1 MSAEPVIELDDISR
15 VFGSG
20 PTRNTALDSVS
31 LRVMRGE
38 FVAII
43 GPSGSGKSTL
53 LNVLGLLDRGT
64 SGHYRLHGVDVE
76 SLSESERDRL
86 RNETLGFVFQDSR
99 MLLMDTAA
107 GNASLGL
114 KVRGTPWPSRASRVG
129 AALQELGLEHRM
141 SGRAINLS
149 GGERQRVAIARAIAT
164 EPAVILADEPT
175 GALDSKN
182 SDSIIAHLRELNR
195 QGVTIVII
203 THDSTVAAAA
213 DRRVEIV
220 DGRIAS
226 DSDSDSDLARADES
240 EGARPNP
247 AVERELGA
255 SARRLFFVRLWD
267 EFCDALSVHSG
278 KPARALLLLT
288 AFMLGAGGLVCS
300 IGISESAAAQ
310 VTERLTQASLDEV
323 VVRSA
328 SASAYE
334 EGFYAPE
341 GQAASAIAALEGV
354 KRTGFVAKIT
364 AAEARLTL
372 LPRRAV
378 ANQPVFGGPIL
389 IADAGYL
396 DVVGVSAAPAHAADL
411 LSASWAPRVALVGVD
426 AAASLGVGTTGQGA
440 QVWVDGEPVD
450 VIGIIAD
457 TGRNPELRDS
467 IVLSQTA
474 AGNLTPDNASLV
486 VRTAPGYPAALSEA
500 IPLAVNPGDPSRV
513 RIETVAD
520 LRDLRFGV
528 ATDLGTLVG
537 IVSALLLLLA
547 SMSSAIAM
555 YLSVQARSPEVA
567 LRRALGA
574 SRGSVWRVFTMEGLI
589 IGAAGGIAGAAVG
602 VCAVVVVCIL
612 QGWTPTLSPSVL
624 VLGLFAGCVSGVC
637 SATYPAIVAA
647 RADPAIAIRG

>member
-1 MSAEPVIELDDISR
+1 MSTEPVIELDDISR

-20 PTRNTALDSVS
+20 PTQTTALDSVS
-31 LRVMRGE
+31 LRVMAGE

-53 LNVLGLLDRGT
+53 LNVLGLLDRST
-64 SGHYRLHGVDVE
+64 SGHYRLNGVDVQ
-76 SLSESERDRL
+76 SLSESERNRL

-114 KVRGTPWPSRASRVG
+114 KVRGTPWAARTSRVG
-129 AALQELGLEHRM
+129 AALQRLGLMHRM
-141 SGRAINLS
+141 SERAINLS

-164 EPAVILADEPT
+164 QPAVILADEPT

-182 SDSIIAHLRELNR
+182 SDSIIAHLRELNQ
-195 QGVTIVII
+195 QGVTVVII
-203 THDSTVAAAA
+203 THDTTVAAAA

-220 DGRIAS
+220 DGAIVS
-226 DSDSDSDLARADES
+226 DSDQPPANELENTRRE
-240 EGARPNP
+240 P
-247 AVERELGA
+247 AVEREYGRGA
-255 SARRLFFVRLWD
+255 RKRFFIRLWD
-267 EFCDALSVHSG
+267 EFCDALSVHSS

-328 SASAYE
+328 SASAYD

-341 GQAASAIAALEGV
+341 GKAASAIAGLEGV
-354 KRTGFVAKIT
+354 KGTGFVAKIS
-364 AAEARLTL
+364 AAEARITL
-372 LPRRAV
+372 LPSGAV
-378 ANQPVFGGPIL
+378 ASQPVFGGPIL
-389 IADAGYL
+389 VADAGYL
-396 DVVGVSAAPAHAADL
+396 DVLGVAASPSHATDL
-411 LSASWAPRVALVGVD
+411 LSASWAPRVALLGVD
-426 AAASLGVGTTGQGA
+426 AAASLGVGTTGPGA
-440 QVWVDGEPVD
+440 QVWVDGAPVD
-450 VIGIIAD
+450 VVGVIAE

-467 IVLSQTA
+467 IVLSQA
-474 AGNLTPDNASLV
+474 ATGNLTPDNASLV
-486 VRTAPGYPAALSEA
+486 VRTVPGYPAALSEA
-500 IPLAVNPGDPSRV
+500 IPLAVNPGDPSQV

-520 LRDLRFGV
+520 LRNLRFGV

-537 IVSALLLLLA
+537 IVSVLLLLLA

-555 YLSVQARSPEVA
+555 YLSVQARSPEIA

-574 SRGSVWRVFTMEGLI
+574 SRGSVWRLFTMEGLV
-589 IGAAGGIAGAAVG
+589 IGAAGGVSGAALG
-602 VCAVVVVCIL
+602 VCAVVVVCML

-624 VLGLFAGCVSGVC
+624 ILGLFAGCVSGVC

>member
-1 MSAEPVIELDDISR
+1 MSAEPVIELDGISR

-20 PTRNTALDSVS
+20 STQTTALDSIS
-31 LRVMRGE
+31 LRVMPGE

-53 LNVLGLLDRGT
+53 LNVLGLLDRST
-64 SGHYRLHGVDVE
+64 SGHYRLNGVDVE
-76 SLSESERDRL
+76 SLSESERNRL

-114 KVRGTPWPSRASRVG
+114 KVRGTPWAARASRV
-129 AALQELGLEHRM
+129 ATALQRLGLTHRM
-141 SGRAINLS
+141 SERAINLS

-164 EPAVILADEPT
+164 EPTVILADEPT

-182 SDSIIAHLRELNR
+182 SDSIIAHLRELNE
-195 QGVTIVII
+195 QGVTVVVI
-203 THDSTVAAAA
+203 THDTTVAAAA

-220 DGRIAS
+220 DGTIV
-226 DSDSDSDLARADES
+226 SDSDLARANES
-240 EGARPNP
+240 ENARREP

-255 SARRLFFVRLWD
+255 VARKRFLIRLWD
-267 EFCDALSVHSG
+267 EFCDALSVHSS

-310 VTERLTQASLDEV
+310 VTERLTRASLDEV

-328 SASAYE
+328 SASAYDD
-334 EGFYAPE
+334 GFYAHE
-341 GQAASAIAALEGV
+341 GEATSAIAALEGV
-354 KRTGFVAKIT
+354 KSAGFVAKIT
-364 AAEARLTL
+364 AAEARITL
-372 LPRRAV
+372 LPSGAV
-378 ANQPVFGGPIL
+378 PSQPVFGGPIL

-396 DVVGVSAAPAHAADL
+396 DVLEATASPSHATDL
-411 LSASWAPRVALVGVD
+411 LSARWAPRVALLGVD
-426 AAASLGVGTTGQGA
+426 AAASLGVGTTGPGA
-440 QVWVDGEPVD
+440 QLWVDGEPVD
-450 VIGIIAD
+450 VIGIIAKP
-457 TGRNPELRDS
+457 GRNPELRDS
-467 IVLSQTA
+467 IVLSQA
-474 AGNLTPDNASLV
+474 AAASLTPDDASLV
-486 VRTAPGYPAALSEA
+486 VRTVPGYPAALSEA
-500 IPLAVNPGDPSRV
+500 IPLAVNPGDPSQV

-520 LRDLRFGV
+520 LRNLRFGV

-537 IVSALLLLLA
+537 IVSVLLLLLA

-555 YLSVQARSPEVA
+555 YLSVQARSPEIA
-567 LRRALGA
+567 LRRALGS
-574 SRGSVWRVFTMEGLI
+574 SRGSVWRLFTMEGLV
-589 IGAAGGIAGAAVG
+589 IGAAGGVSGAALG
-602 VCAVVVVCIL
+602 VCAVVVVCMM

-624 VLGLFAGCVSGVC
+624 LLGLFAGCVSGVC